1 MNPPSALFHT
11 ISEYL
16 AEGDWR
22 FDAESDGTLFA
33 GSVTGDHCT
42 WQVLIAID
50 DDPEVRR
57 VTVESRLPAK
67 VPAPR
72 RLAAAE
78 AIARLNYEFAAG
90 SFVLNMRDGNMS
102 FRSCVDLV
110 DAELTSAMF
119 GRLLN
124 LNVSL
129 TDEYF
134 PVIMSVIYGGV
145 DASTVT
151 APRHAGPPEGE
162 ALQ

>member
-1 MNPPSALFHT
+1 MNPPSNMFQT
-11 ISEYL
+11 IGEYL
-16 AEGDWR
+16 AEADWH
-22 FDAESDGTLFA
+22 FDSDPDGTLFA

-42 WQVLIAID
+42 WQVLITID

-78 AIARLNYEFAAG
+78 ALARLNYEFAAG
-90 SFVLNMRDGNMS
+90 SFVLNMRDGNIS
-102 FRSCVDLV
+102 FRSSVDLV

-119 GRLLN
+119 ERLLN
-124 LNVSL
+124 LSVSL

-134 PVIMSVIYGGV
+134 PVIMSVIYGGE

-151 APRHAGPPEGE
+151 VTRHAGQPEGE